1 MPEPSIKPWRVKI
14 SSFGAHNM
22 DALRLLEKL
31 KAIASWGLH
40 FGKDPEDLARYQQVL
55 QLTEQYYGL
64 ALGLS
69 ADEVHQQSKTQIK
82 QFFDLPFV
90 GAEAAMFD
98 SSGKIL
104 LMKRSDNSKWCIPG
118 GIVNVGETPEQ
129 GAIREAWEETGLHV
143 RVLEL
148 VGLYTMT
155 YLDIAQSRYT
165 VVGFTYLCEV
175 IDGTLQRSHEDLG
188 LQYWKL
194 EEVPIWHSDMEQKA
208 RDAQVKHRVLMAK
221 V

>member
-1 MPEPSIKPWRVKI
+1 
-14 SSFGAHNM
+14 M
-22 DALRLLEKL
+22 DALPLLEKL
-31 KAIASWGLH
+31 KAITSWGLH
-40 FGKDPEDLARYQQVL
+40 FAKDPEDLARYQQVL

-82 QFFDLPFV
+82 QFFSAPFV

-104 LMKRSDNSKWCIPG
+104 LMKRTDNSKWCIPG
-118 GIVNVGETPEQ
+118 GIVDVGETPEQ

-148 VGLYTMT
+148 VGVYTMT
-155 YLDIAQSRYT
+155 YSDTEDGIYT

-175 IDGTLQRSHEDLG
+175 IDGTLRHSHEDLG
-188 LQYWKL
+188 LQYWNL
-194 EEVPIWHSDMEQKA
+194 EEVPVWHSDMEQKA
-208 RDAQVKHRVLMAK
+208 RDALVKYKALMAGIE
-221 V
+221 

>member
-1 MPEPSIKPWRVKI
+1 
-14 SSFGAHNM
+14 M
-22 DALRLLEKL
+22 DALPLLEKL

-40 FGKDPEDLARYQQVL
+40 FAKDPEDLARYEHVL
-55 QLTEQYYGL
+55 HLVEQYYGL
-64 ALGLS
+64 ALELPPE
-69 ADEVHQQSKTQIK
+69 EVHQQTRTQIE
-82 QFFDLPFV
+82 QFFSAPFV

-104 LMKRSDNSKWCIPG
+104 LMKRADNSKWCIPG

-148 VGLYTMT
+148 VGIYTMT
-155 YLDIAQSRYT
+155 YSDIAESKYT

-188 LQYWKL
+188 LQYWNL
-194 EEVPIWHSDMEQKA
+194 EEVPVWHSDMEQKA
-208 RDAQVKHRVLMAK
+208 RDALLKNKALM
-221 V
+221 VGIE

>member
-1 MPEPSIKPWRVKI
+1 
-14 SSFGAHNM
+14 M
-22 DALRLLEKL
+22 DALPLLEKL

-64 ALGLS
+64 ALGLPPE
-69 ADEVHQQSKTQIK
+69 EVHQQSRTHIK
-82 QFFDLPFV
+82 QFFSAPFV

-98 SSGKIL
+98 SSGNIL
-104 LMKRSDNSKWCIPG
+104 LMKRTDNSKWCIPG

-129 GAIREAWEETGLHV
+129 GAICEAWEETGLHV
-143 RVLEL
+143 QVLEL

-155 YLDIAQSRYT
+155 YSDIAQSTYT

-175 IDGTLQRSHEDLG
+175 IGGTLQRSHKDLG
-188 LQYWKL
+188 LQYWNL
-194 EEVPIWHSDMEQKA
+194 EEVPVWHSDMEQKA
-208 RDAQVKHRVLMAK
+208 RDAQVKYKALMAK